1 MVTVLVEPLGLLVA
15 ESTQVS
21 SEEEGLMERKWTS
34 YGAGAMLTFLELG
47 TGVLTDTRVIVT
59 GCLHIPKPPVFLSLL
74 DVMTAPLFCFFPD
87 LIILRRGNQ
96 NDLVASHELGPLVL

>member
-47 TGVLTDTRVIVT
+47 TGVLMGTGATVT
-59 GCLHIPKPPVFLSLL
+59 GCVHVPKLPGLSPLLGVVTLLYSSVFSW
-74 DVMTAPLFCFFPD
+74 PYNSQE
-87 LIILRRGNQ
+87 GK
-96 NDLVASHELGPLVL
+96 SE